1 MPSEDKSQQAVSHV
15 IFDMDGLLLDSE
27 TCYETAYATV
37 VGRFGHR
44 LTYDVKS
51 RGKLLKS
58 SSENLISSLFYS
70 PTERRPGNSERR
82 VPRLRVLPSTFPA

>member
-51 RGKLLKS
+51 RGKLLK
-58 SSENLISSLFYS
+58 
-70 PTERRPGNSERR
+70 
-82 VPRLRVLPSTFPA
+82 